1 MYMALNTRE
10 KVIALVSN
18 AVSVYS
24 VKQEEGRLPENVTL
38 FEFILKAMPEELK
51 PELSMEIIDEVFEY
65 VSTAHSS

>member
-18 AVSVYS
+18 AVAVYS
-24 VKQEEGRLPENVTL
+24 VKQEEGQLPENVTL

>member
-1 MYMALNTRE
+1 MALNTRE

-18 AVSVYS
+18 AVAVYS
-24 VKQEEGRLPENVTL
+24 VKQEEGNLPENVTL

-65 VSTAHSS
+65 VSSAHSS

>member
-1 MYMALNTRE
+1 MALNTRE